1 MFCVYIYVCVSY
13 NVVIISHTHTHA
25 YTRVHTHTCT
35 LSAESLKSRLQ
46 RRIQLKLD
54 DVVLEMMCTNYQRN
68 QRLYLSQADVQFLQP
83 SPSLP
88 SEIISLLVPSW
99 VLNPHAL
106 FFYMLQQLN
115 QTFIKPQ
122 YTSSGKGERKWQSIV
137 VLPELAEVL
146 KAALLPER
154 VQDDHLFL
162 YIRPLTRG
170 RGKLTTWKL

>member
-1 MFCVYIYVCVSY
+1 MYVHLACYNNITYAHVY
-13 NVVIISHTHTHA
+13 A
-25 YTRVHTHTCT
+25 

-68 QRLYLSQADVQFLQP
+68 QRLYLSQADVLFLQP
-83 SPSLP
+83 SPSSP
-88 SEIISLLVPSW
+88 SEILSLLVPSW

-115 QTFIKPQ
+115 QVFIKPQ
-122 YTSSGKGERKWQSIV
+122 YTSSSKGERKLQSII
-137 VLPELAEVL
+137 VLPELAEAL

-170 RGKLTTWKL
+170 RGKLTWWRFG